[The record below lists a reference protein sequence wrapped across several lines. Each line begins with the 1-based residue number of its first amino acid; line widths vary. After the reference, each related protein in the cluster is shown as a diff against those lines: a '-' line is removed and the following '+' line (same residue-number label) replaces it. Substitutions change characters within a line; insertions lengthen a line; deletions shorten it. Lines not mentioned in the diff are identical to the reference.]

1 MIYNFSTTEKIR
13 LDDFLRRE
21 LPEKVAGSEGKQS
34 LSQPAVSNSKIRR
47 LIISGSVSVNGR
59 PVLRP
64 AFELRGKSLVTVNFE
79 SEKFFFEKQ
88 PDDISY
94 EVSDEDVLFEDDYII
109 VLNKPC
115 HFPTEATIVGDQ
127 KRDNLHAAL
136 VRYLWKKNP
145 SLRNPPYAG
154 IMHRLDR
161 DTSGA
166 ILFTKTRSVNK
177 AVQEMFESHSF
188 TKIYQAL
195 CTQGEERSAGGE
207 ATSPGKTFTVEGL
220 MKRSS
225 VKSQAA
231 KWALLP
237 LIGKG
242 LGKSGGETYSGE
254 KGQKDALYSRTA
266 FKVLEKCE
274 YNRRKC
280 LRIQAELFTGR
291 THQIRV
297 HLSSRGLPILGDT
310 LYGGKEEERI
320 FLHAWRL
327 SFAHP
332 VTGET
337 IEITAPLTF

>member
-1 MIYNFSTTEKIR
+1 MIYNFSTNEKIR
-13 LDDFLRRE
+13 LDEFLRRE
-21 LPEKVAGSEGKQS
+21 LPGKVAGSEGKQS

-88 PDDISY
+88 PDDITY
-94 EVSDEDVLFEDDYII
+94 EVRDEDVLFEDDYII

-145 SLRNPPYAG
+145 FLRNPPYAG

-177 AVQEMFESHSF
+177 AVQEMFEGHSF

-195 CTQGEERSAGGE
+195 CTQEEGRSGAKE
-207 ATSPGKTFTVEGL
+207 SYTPGKTFTVEGF
-220 MKRSS
+220 MKRASL
-225 VKSQAA
+225 KSQAA
-231 KWALLP
+231 KWTLLSE
-237 LIGKG
+237 GKNSSFHERKGNVG
-242 LGKSGGETYSGE
+242 L
-254 KGQKDALYSRTA
+254 QKKEEALYSKTQ
-266 FKVLEKCE
+266 FKILEKCE

-280 LRIQAELFTGR
+280 LRLQAELFTGR

-297 HLSSRGLPILGDT
+297 HLSSSGLPILGDT